1 MSRPRVL
8 IEEWLPAAAIGV
20 ECMRERGSASA
31 LAPTTFLHVWWARR
45 PLTVSRAAVLAS
57 LLPADFPRDTF
68 ERLLGFG
75 HPSHELVRMRQIMDT
90 GIRLGGFGCP
100 RAFKAPIHEA
110 DFDAAHKAA
119 RALWGTDIV
128 VLDPMAGGGSIPLES
143 TRMGFRTLANEYNPV
158 ACSVLE
164 ATVDYP
170 FRFDPEIAE
179 EARRWAGVWR
189 ERFIERVGR
198 FFPHT
203 VQSGQARPAGY
214 IFARTVPCPDTG
226 HMTPLVPDWHL
237 LNPKGGGR
245 RVVAVPI
252 VDKEAGT
259 WTIEARPV
267 GNGPGMVRERDL
279 PKRTWDHGKGV
290 SLFSG
295 NPIAADWIKAQAQS
309 GRMGSQLYAVVV
321 KTPSGLEFEPPCQE
335 DLDALAAAE
344 AELAR
349 LRPQWERDNVIPTE
363 EVPRGAKT
371 GYDVDGKGTDM
382 PLKRGERYWR
392 DMFGPRQLLCA
403 GVLVEELRTLLT
415 QQAGSASGDPGD
427 PWGLLL
433 ALILDKLLNY
443 NCAQARWENT
453 RAVVKGKMDRHD
465 FGFKPSFAEMA
476 PCSSGVG
483 LAWATA
489 NVLDAW
495 RDIAELPRAA
505 QTTPVPITKGSAT
518 DLVSYD
524 DGSVTAIVV
533 DPPYEDNVQYSE
545 LADFFYVWLKR
556 TQGHRRPEWFSTY
569 LCDNSQEAVA
579 NHVRFLNQHAKV
591 GDAKAAARAHYR
603 DLMMETFREC
613 RRVLRDDGVL
623 TVMFTH
629 KKQEAWEAL
638 FSALIEAGFT
648 ITATWPVK
656 TDSQHS
662 LHIANKNAAESS
674 VLLVARKRESGA
686 GRAYFTE
693 SMREEIRA
701 RARASAE
708 RLQQEGLN
716 AVDQLV
722 GSFGPAMEV
731 FSRHDEVRYDTGG
744 TVPIGLALDE
754 AAEAI
759 SEWRLEQLSTRGLEG
774 VEPEGRFALLYWDVL
789 GAAEVRFNEAKL
801 LGHAVGMDV
810 QDLVAAGLV
819 TKESDK
825 VKMLPATER
834 RRARPLEPDQTEET
848 LFGPQLTGKTRRRKA
863 DVLKVHPN
871 DPSFRTALDGCHAL
885 ALRYLEAGG
894 GEGGIGSA
902 QSLRRGQAW
911 EADSAVAKLL
921 QALVEAAPRALR
933 KEPKSEKEA
942 AARFPEFR
950 AWRALMKPLFGMEP
964 PDWKEEIPIQLEM
977 DLGYGAGEDDEEDL
991 EDEDSEEDEE

>member
-267 GNGPGMVRERDL
+267 GNGSGMVRERDL
-279 PKRTWDHGKGV
+279 PKRTWDRGKGV

-295 NPIAADWIKAQAQS
+295 NPIPADWIKAQAQS
-309 GRMGSQLYAVVV
+309 GGWQQP
-321 KTPSGLEFEPPCQE
+321 TPCRQDAQRPRVRAPCQE

-495 RDIAELPRAA
+495 RTSP
-505 QTTPVPITKGSAT
+505 
-518 DLVSYD
+518 
-524 DGSVTAIVV
+524 
-533 DPPYEDNVQYSE
+533 
-545 LADFFYVWLKR
+545 
-556 TQGHRRPEWFSTY
+556 
-569 LCDNSQEAVA
+569 NS
-579 NHVRFLNQHAKV
+579 L
-591 GDAKAAARAHYR
+591 ARADHAR
-603 DLMMETFREC
+603 PD
-613 RRVLRDDGVL
+613 
-623 TVMFTH
+623 H
-629 KKQEAWEAL
+629 K
-638 FSALIEAGFT
+638 G
-648 ITATWPVK
+648 
-656 TDSQHS
+656 
-662 LHIANKNAAESS
+662 
-674 VLLVARKRESGA
+674 
-686 GRAYFTE
+686 
-693 SMREEIRA
+693 
-701 RARASAE
+701 
-708 RLQQEGLN
+708 
-716 AVDQLV
+716 
-722 GSFGPAMEV
+722 
-731 FSRHDEVRYDTGG
+731 
-744 TVPIGLALDE
+744 
-754 AAEAI
+754 
-759 SEWRLEQLSTRGLEG
+759 
-774 VEPEGRFALLYWDVL
+774 
-789 GAAEVRFNEAKL
+789 
-801 LGHAVGMDV
+801 
-810 QDLVAAGLV
+810 
-819 TKESDK
+819 
-825 VKMLPATER
+825 R
-834 RRARPLEPDQTEET
+834 RRT
-848 LFGPQLTGKTRRRKA
+848 
-863 DVLKVHPN
+863 
-871 DPSFRTALDGCHAL
+871 
-885 ALRYLEAGG
+885 
-894 GEGGIGSA
+894 
-902 QSLRRGQAW
+902 W
-911 EADSAVAKLL
+911 
-921 QALVEAAPRALR
+921 
-933 KEPKSEKEA
+933 
-942 AARFPEFR
+942 
-950 AWRALMKPLFGMEP
+950 
-964 PDWKEEIPIQLEM
+964 
-977 DLGYGAGEDDEEDL
+977 
-991 EDEDSEEDEE
+991 

>member
-1 MSRPRVL
+1 M
-8 IEEWLPAAAIGV
+8 
-20 ECMRERGSASA
+20 A
-31 LAPTTFLHVWWARR
+31 LRKISHVSEADH
-45 PLTVSRAAVLAS
+45 LLVTAAV
-57 LLPADFPRDTF
+57 ADAEHHTSG
-68 ERLLGFG
+68 EI
-75 HPSHELVRMRQIMDT
+75 VTIV
-90 GIRLGGFGCP
+90 
-100 RAFKAPIHEA
+100 
-110 DFDAAHKAA
+110 
-119 RALWGTDIV
+119 TD
-128 VLDPMAGGGSIPLES
+128 LSD
-143 TRMGFRTLANEYNPV
+143 
-158 ACSVLE
+158 
-164 ATVDYP
+164 DY
-170 FRFDPEIAE
+170 
-179 EARRWAGVWR
+179 
-189 ERFIERVGR
+189 
-198 FFPHT
+198 
-203 VQSGQARPAGY
+203 
-214 IFARTVPCPDTG
+214 
-226 HMTPLVPDWHL
+226 
-237 LNPKGGGR
+237 
-245 RVVAVPI
+245 
-252 VDKEAGT
+252 
-259 WTIEARPV
+259 
-267 GNGPGMVRERDL
+267 
-279 PKRTWDHGKGV
+279 
-290 SLFSG
+290 
-295 NPIAADWIKAQAQS
+295 
-309 GRMGSQLYAVVV
+309 
-321 KTPSGLEFEPPCQE
+321 
-335 DLDALAAAE
+335 
-344 AELAR
+344 
-349 LRPQWERDNVIPTE
+349 
-363 EVPRGAKT
+363 
-371 GYDVDGKGTDM
+371 
-382 PLKRGERYWR
+382 
-392 DMFGPRQLLCA
+392 
-403 GVLVEELRTLLT
+403 
-415 QQAGSASGDPGD
+415 GD
-427 PWGLLL
+427 
-433 ALILDKLLNY
+433 I
-443 NCAQARWENT
+443 
-453 RAVVKGKMDRHD
+453 
-465 FGFKPSFAEMA
+465 
-476 PCSSGVG
+476 G

-579 NHVRFLNQHAKV
+579 NHVRFLNQHSKV

-674 VLLVARKRESGA
+674 VLLVARKREPDA

-716 AVDQLV
+716 AIDQLV

>member
-68 ERLLGFG
+68 ERLLGFAA
-75 HPSHELVRMRQIMDT
+75 PSHQIVRNDEMLAWARAT
-90 GIRLGGFGCP
+90 GHSIPNPHGK
-100 RAFKAPIHEA
+100 RAFKNGIAAEDIRELHEA
-110 DFDAAHKAA
+110 L
-119 RALWGTDIV
+119 RQTWGEDPV

-143 TRMGFRTLANEYNPV
+143 ARMGIRTLANEYNPV
-158 ACSVLE
+158 ACSILE

-170 FRFDPEIAE
+170 FRYGPQLAE
-179 EARRWAGVWR
+179 KARHWASVLR
-189 ERFIERVGR
+189 ERFNARMERFYPSPSPLPR
-198 FFPHT
+198 HT
-203 VQSGQARPAGY
+203 Y
-214 IFARTVPCPDTG
+214 IFARSVPCPDTG

-267 GNGPGMVRERDL
+267 GNGPGMVREHNL

-295 NPIAADWIKAQAQS
+295 NPIPADWIKAQAQS

-344 AELAR
+344 EELAR
-349 LRPQWERDNVIPTE
+349 VRPQWERDNVIPTE
-363 EVPRGAKT
+363 GRT
-371 GYDVDGKGTDM
+371 KGDCDRSYVYGLTTWAR
-382 PLKRGERYWR
+382 L
-392 DMFGPRQLLCA
+392 FSPRQLLCA
-403 GVLVEELRTLLT
+403 GVLVEELR
-415 QQAGSASGDPGD
+415 QVPVICACDEGAKVESAA
-427 PWGLLL
+427 LAHLL
-433 ALILDKLLNY
+433 ALMMDKFLNY
-443 NCAQARWENT
+443 NGTLVSWHAPRSVL
-453 RAVVKGKMDRHD
+453 RSVFDRHD

-476 PCSSGVG
+476 PCSSGSG

-489 NVLDAW
+489 NVLNAW

-591 GDAKAAARAHYR
+591 GDAKAAARVHYR
-603 DLMMETFREC
+603 DLMMEIFREC

-674 VLLVARKRESGA
+674 VLLVARKREPDA

-744 TVPIGLALDE
+744 AVPIGLALDE

-863 DVLKVHPN
+863 DALKVHPN

-911 EADSAVAKLL
+911 EADSAVAKLM